1 MADPQ
6 ADTQQCRQV
15 QDQYA
20 YTLESQASQP
30 NGPPIPTPAYS
41 TIHLVMFPAAQ
52 EYFDKAHRR
61 STKLKSMED
70 VMTYY
75 KLIATGAR
83 CLEAVLKERI
93 QPYVECIA
101 ALWYCEAL
109 FVETKEFDEAEEV
122 LNKAIALAA
131 RNNLHDLKFSMLHLS
146 IRMLATK
153 NLKAAQ
159 KLLKSCLREA
169 DSMQIASWS
178 YNFQYLS
185 VSLHFAAHEYTSV
198 TATLRPLYSCSSN
211 EIRYL
216 SFLTS
221 ALVALRQNN
230 PSQAADSLS
239 RAVQCETDYS
249 RQYIPQLVV
258 MRVILETLS
267 TILLGDV
274 AKSEAKLKAVH
285 ECLDGQVQ
293 DQSGRWTA
301 WNDDGT
307 FFLFLPPGTDGNS
320 YIPLK
325 FKWWSQSE
333 VYVMSYLISGIVS
346 VHSSWDKRKSSKYF
360 SEGLRVIATEIAG
373 DDSPEAPLMTITQA
387 ADRVDFYVT
396 AKCYILFYTCL
407 ERFVR
412 GDWSS
417 EGLQALV
424 ETVKSVPPKSVTT
437 LYPLILYISGLFFQA
452 TGKLQS
458 ASEAYELIRRTEP
471 QNSELSIMA
480 TLSMIMIYHGDVM
493 RNYEQA
499 SILGSQLRPVITNSP
514 NNAIKF
520 AWALAKAV
528 DGSQSGIDIQN
539 NISVLLTAAR
549 DLANSQFTTI
559 IMHLGASIF
568 SEQEKKE
575 STAMGAF
582 LSAKR
587 TRDVLWCWVSGT
599 LAADML
605 RLSGKDL
612 MAEKQDSVNK
622 QLYSLVDSLLNS
634 PPPL

>member
-1 MADPQ
+1 MQDP
-6 ADTQQCRQV
+6 
-15 QDQYA
+15 YA
-20 YTLESQASQP
+20 HVRHNQLSQS
-30 NGPPIPTPAYS
+30 NGAMTSAYS

-52 EYFDKAHRR
+52 EYFDKAHRQ
-61 STKLKSMED
+61 STKLKYMED

-75 KLIATGAR
+75 KLIATGTR
-83 CLEAVLKERI
+83 CLEVVLKERI

-101 ALWYCEAL
+101 ALQYCEAI
-109 FVETKEFDEAEEV
+109 FTETKEFDAAEEV
-122 LNKAIALAA
+122 LNKAIVLAA
-131 RNNLHDLKFSMLHLS
+131 RNNLHDLKFSMLDLS

-169 DSMQIASWS
+169 DTIGIASWS
-178 YNFQYLS
+178 YTFQYLS
-185 VSLHFAAHEYTSV
+185 ASLYFYADDYTG
-198 TATLRPLYSCSSN
+198 ATNTLKSLYSCSSN
-211 EIRYL
+211 ELRYMA
-216 SFLTS
+216 FLTS

-230 PSQAADSLS
+230 PSHARDCIGQ
-239 RAVQCETDYS
+239 AVQCETDYS

-258 MRVILETLS
+258 MRLILETIT

-285 ECLDGQVQ
+285 DCLDGQVQ

-307 FFLFLPPGTDGNS
+307 FFLFLPPGSDGKT
-320 YIPLK
+320 YLPLK
-325 FKWWSQSE
+325 FRWWSQPE

-346 VHSSWDKRKSSKYF
+346 VHSSWDKKKSSKYF
-360 SEGLRVIATEIAG
+360 SEGLHVIATEIAG
-373 DDSPEAPLMTITQA
+373 NDSPEAPLMTITQA
-387 ADRVDFYVT
+387 AHRVDFYAT

-424 ETVKSVPPKSVTT
+424 DAAKSVPSGTVSTI
-437 LYPLILYISGLFFQA
+437 YPLILYISGLYFQA
-452 TGKLQS
+452 TGKLRS
-458 ASEAYELIRRTEP
+458 ALEAYALIRRIQP
-471 QNSELSIMA
+471 QHSELSMMA
-480 TLSMIMIYHGDVM
+480 SLSMIIIYRGDVM
-493 RNYEQA
+493 SNPEQA

-520 AWALAKAV
+520 AWALASAV
-528 DGSQSGIDIQN
+528 DGSQSGIDMQN
-539 NISVLLTAAR
+539 NVVGLLTAAR

-559 IMHLGASIF
+559 IMHWGASIF

-575 STAMGAF
+575 NTAMGAF
-582 LSAKR
+582 LSAKK
-587 TRDVLWCWVSGT
+587 TRDVLWCWISGN

-605 RLSGKDL
+605 QQSGKDL
-612 MAEKQDSVNK
+612 MAEKQSSVNK
-622 QLYSLVDSLLNS
+622 QIYNLVDNLLNS
-634 PPPL
+634 QPPF

>member
-6 ADTQQCRQV
+6 VDPQQCLQM

-20 YTLESQASQP
+20 YTLENLPSQP
-30 NGPPIPTPAYS
+30 NGPAMPIPAYS
-41 TIHLVMFPAAQ
+41 TIHLIMFPAAQ
-52 EYFDKAHRR
+52 EYFDKAHQR

-109 FVETKEFDEAEEV
+109 FTETKEFDEAEEV

-131 RNNLHDLKFSMLHLS
+131 RNNLYDLKFSMLHLS

-159 KLLKSCLREA
+159 KLLKSCLRES
-169 DSMQIASWS
+169 DTLQIASWS

-185 VSLHFAAHEYTSV
+185 VSLHFAAYEYTSV
-198 TATLRPLYSCSSN
+198 TATLRSLYSCSSN

-216 SFLTS
+216 AFLTS

-230 PSQAADSLS
+230 PSQAGDCLS

-258 MRVILETLS
+258 MRVILEALA

-274 AKSEAKLKAVH
+274 ANSGAKLKAVH

-320 YIPLK
+320 YLPLK
-325 FKWWSQSE
+325 LKWWSQSE

-412 GDWSS
+412 GDWST

-424 ETVKSVPPKSVTT
+424 EAVKSVPAKTVTT

-452 TGKLQS
+452 TGKLPS
-458 ASEAYELIRRTEP
+458 ALEAYELIRRILP

-480 TLSMIMIYHGDVM
+480 SLSMIIIYRGDLM
-493 RNYEQA
+493 RNSEQV
-499 SILGSQLRPVITNSP
+499 SILGSQLRPLITNSP

-520 AWALAKAV
+520 AWALAMAV
-528 DGSQSGIDIQN
+528 DGSQTGIDKQN
-539 NISVLLTAAR
+539 NISGLLIAAR

-559 IMHLGASIF
+559 IMHLGASVF

-587 TRDVLWCWVSGT
+587 TRDVLWCWVSGN

-612 MAEKQDSVNK
+612 MAEKQYSVNK
-622 QLYSLVDSLLNS
+622 QIYNLVDSLLNS